1 MQRRLIT
8 VIIFAVVAALAS
20 STVLYRV
27 IEANSAHASAS
38 VTSQIFVAS
47 RDLSAGTV
55 VTESDIRQV
64 KWPGAVNPLWAARRD
79 DIVGRGLSTAV
90 NSGEP
95 FAGNRVAPKG
105 SSVTFASGIPPGM
118 RIVPVHLDD
127 QSGLSRLIIAGMH
140 VDVLST
146 GVPAG
151 QAGSSVTT
159 RTILQNIKVLSTD
172 QGSDRNI
179 KEKLISVQSANL
191 LVTPEQA
198 EILSQAISQARIQL
212 VLRNPLDMSS
222 LVETAKEVDK
232 PAPGLFHA
240 VRLPAPEKKMDRPE
254 APPPPPPPP
263 PTIEIVQGTKRT
275 VTVVAASAGQEGRQ

>member
-27 IEANSAHASAS
+27 IAANSAHASVS

-47 RDLSAGTV
+47 RDLNAGTV

-64 KWPGAVNPLWAARRD
+64 KWAGPVNPRWAVRRD
-79 DIVGRGLSTAV
+79 DIVGRGLTAAV

-105 SSVTFASGIPPGM
+105 SSVTFASGIPQGM

-146 GVPAG
+146 GVPIG
-151 QAGSSVTT
+151 QTGSSVTT

-172 QGSDRNI
+172 QGSERNI
-179 KEKLISVQSANL
+179 KEKLTSVQSANL

-222 LVETAKEVDK
+222 LVETAKEIDK
-232 PAPGLFHA
+232 PAAGLFHA
-240 VRLPAPEKKMDRPE
+240 LRLPAPEKKIDRPE
-254 APPPPPPPP
+254 VPPPPP

-275 VTVVAASAGQEGRQ
+275 VTVVAASAGQDGRQ